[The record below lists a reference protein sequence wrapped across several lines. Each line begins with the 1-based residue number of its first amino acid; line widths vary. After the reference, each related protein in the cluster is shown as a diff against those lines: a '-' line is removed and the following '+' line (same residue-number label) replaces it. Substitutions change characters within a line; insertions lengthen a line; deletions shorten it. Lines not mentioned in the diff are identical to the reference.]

1 MKIFLDTGSVEEIK
15 KALDIGVIDGVT
27 TNPSHIAKAGNNFE
41 ETITEIGEL
50 FNMYS
55 KPEDNTVSAEV
66 VTLTASE
73 MVEEAKRLVKFH
85 SRVIVKI
92 PLTVDGIKAVTQL
105 SELGIRTN
113 VTLCFSLS
121 QALLAAKAG
130 ATYIS
135 PFIGRLDDL
144 NQDGLGLIAEIRTMY
159 DNYEFKTQILA
170 ASIRTARQ
178 VGEVALMGADIVT
191 IPYAI
196 YEQLYKHP
204 LTDIGLK
211 KFLDDW
217 EKFEETQKK

>member
-1 MKIFLDTGSVEEIK
+1 MKIFLDTGSVDEIK
-15 KALDIGVIDGVT
+15 KALDTGVLDGVT
-27 TNPSHIAKAGNNFE
+27 TNPSHIAKVGGNFE
-41 ETITEIGEL
+41 NTIREIGEL
-50 FNMYS
+50 FNMYN
-55 KPEDNTVSAEV
+55 KPEDSTVSAEV

-73 MVEEAKRLVKFH
+73 MVEEAKRLAKFH
-85 SRVIVKI
+85 PRVIVKI
-92 PLTVDGIKAVTQL
+92 PMTVEGIKAVTQL
-105 SELGIRTN
+105 SGLGIRTN
-113 VTLCFSLS
+113 VTLCFSPT

-144 NQDGLGLIAEIRTMY
+144 NQDGLGLVAEIRTIY
-159 DNYEFKTQILA
+159 DNYDFKTLVLA

-178 VGEVALMGADIVT
+178 VGEVALLGADIVT

-217 EKFEETQKK
+217 EKFQATKGK

>member
-1 MKIFLDTGSVEEIK
+1 MKIFLDTGSVDEIK
-15 KALDIGVIDGVT
+15 KALDTGVLDGVT
-27 TNPSHIAKAGNNFE
+27 TNPSHIAKIGKNFE
-41 ETITEIGEL
+41 STIREIGEL

-55 KPEDNTVSAEV
+55 KPEDSTVSAEV
-66 VTLTASE
+66 VTLTAAE
-73 MVEEAKRLVKFH
+73 MIEEAKRLAKFH
-85 SRVIVKI
+85 PRVIVKI
-92 PLTVDGIKAVTQL
+92 PLTVEGIKAVSQL
-105 SELGIRTN
+105 SALGIRTN

-144 NQDGLGLIAEIRTMY
+144 NQDGLGLIAEIRTVY
-159 DNYEFKTQILA
+159 DNYDFKTLILA

-191 IPYAI
+191 IPYTI

-217 EKFEETQKK
+217 EKFQATQKK